1 MKIEVIGGGAGGM
14 GSALAAKENYPE
26 AKVVIFEKSK

>member
-1 MKIEVIGGGAGGM
+1 MSVAVIGGGAGG

>member
-1 MKIEVIGGGAGGM
+1 MRVAVIGGGAGGG

-26 AKVVIFEKSK
+26 AKVVFFEKSK

>member
-1 MKIEVIGGGAGGM
+1 MRVAVIGGGAGGG